1 MLFVPILA
9 SYLVQASNDTT
20 IFRAHVAG
28 HASDTF
34 RNASGNLQY
43 PYLVPGGPYNQ
54 SWDWDSVFMGVALA
68 AYGATPYFIGTFKN
82 FLAAVNLTTGEL
94 PGCVTPTGSDPA
106 LYHAKPMVIQA
117 AWLASQ
123 QSGGSPE
130 EFSPYAPA
138 MRALLRYWNSTNRI
152 DTRTGLHRW
161 HDQLETGCDNLV
173 YSQCPGGV
181 ADCWT
186 ESQSL
191 TLASPDLEVWI
202 AREHQAYAKFVVAW
216 KEEGWEDE
224 VTAAEDVSI
233 NSCGTERTLTTIA
246 KVAITS
252 PSMFQHRFKLFAGRF
267 RWHRE
272 RHGCGTRELAR
283 A

>member
-1 MLFVPILA
+1 
-9 SYLVQASNDTT
+9 
-20 IFRAHVAG
+20 
-28 HASDTF
+28 
-34 RNASGNLQY
+34 
-43 PYLVPGGPYNQ
+43 
-54 SWDWDSVFMGVALA
+54 MGVALA